1 MAESIKSYSDK
12 VNAAFDEI
20 GATTDTLVTA
30 LTGVTGDV
38 AFLKDTIVALQNNPG
53 PISPEDQ
60 ALLDAGV
67 PRATAAVE
75 KLRVAAE
82 AARVLDDATAGPIVE
97 PPPVPPTP

>member
-1 MAESIKSYSDK
+1 MAETIKGYSDK

-30 LTGVTGDV
+30 FQGVTADV
-38 AFLKDTIVALQNNPG
+38 QFLKDTIVALQNNPG

-75 KLRVAAE
+75 KLRVASDAVK
-82 AARVLDDATAGPIVE
+82 ALDEATAGPIVE
-97 PPPVPPTP
+97 PPA